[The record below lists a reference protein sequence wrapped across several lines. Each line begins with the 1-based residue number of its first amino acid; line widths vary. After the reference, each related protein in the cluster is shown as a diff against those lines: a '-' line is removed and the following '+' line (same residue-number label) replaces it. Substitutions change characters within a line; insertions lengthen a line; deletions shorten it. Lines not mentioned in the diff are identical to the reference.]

1 MTALSITA
9 HLNDRWRAEDDGLQ
23 WILAVRRGR
32 MDAAGTKWG
41 GRRFHRCRTP
51 LIHSIG
57 ELCGPVDPGALAI
70 IRAFPEQ
77 YGQPRNRGAHLD
89 RRGQR
94 LGGQF
99 DGTSCRSG

>member
-32 MDAAGTKWG
+32 KDAAGTKWG

-57 ELCGPVDPGALAI
+57 ELCGPVDPGALAT
-70 IRAFPEQ
+70 IRELPGR
-77 YGQPRNRGAHLD
+77 YGQA
-89 RRGQR
+89 GQR
-94 LGGQF
+94 
-99 DGTSCRSG
+99 SGRLAIIPARAVEVS